1 MVWGDYTHTVRGR
14 TVERPDERGLL
25 LHVEAERRLLLAGNV
40 NRDGALEYEA
50 DDYLEMLGKI
60 EREQECARES
70 EENE

>member
-14 TVERPDERGLL
+14 AVKRPDERGLL

-40 NRDGALEYEA
+40 NRDGALEYDA

-60 EREQECARES
+60 EREQEFARES